1 MVKQNY
7 FDHNNLDGESPFD
20 RLKDDDIDFNVAGE
34 NLAYGQQNSIFAHEG

>member
-20 RLKDDDIDFNVAGE
+20 RLKDDDIDFNVAVKFSVW
-34 NLAYGQQNSIFAHEG
+34 ATK